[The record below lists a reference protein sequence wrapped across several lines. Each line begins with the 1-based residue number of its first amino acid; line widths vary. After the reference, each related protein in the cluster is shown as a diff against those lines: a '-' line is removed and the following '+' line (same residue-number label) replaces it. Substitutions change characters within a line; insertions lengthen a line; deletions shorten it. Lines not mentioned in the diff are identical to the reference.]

1 MKLSIIIVNYNT
13 SAALKECLNS
23 LLQNRTPASEII
35 VVDNA
40 STDNSVEMVK
50 THFPEIILLESPENL
65 GFAKANNLGSKKAQ
79 GDFLVFL
86 NPDAILSEAS
96 FEKML
101 RYLELHPDVGLI
113 GPRLIYENGDFQ
125 ISSGLFPKILSEF
138 KMSRL
143 ARKVKNRTFRE
154 KLASQFETSQ
164 DVNWLTG
171 ACLML
176 RRSLFEQINGFDD
189 KLFMFFEDADLCKR
203 VYEAGLRVVYF
214 PETEIIH
221 QHGLTYGR
229 RPESIA
235 PQYRQSQRYYYRKH
249 NGFFSNLGLLI
260 YLKLLKI
267 KGFLRQ

>member
-13 SAALKECLNS
+13 GSVLKQCLNS
-23 LLQNRTPASEII
+23 LYQYRTPDSEII

-40 STDNSVEMVK
+40 STDNSGEMVK
-50 THFPEIILLESPENL
+50 MHFPDIILVESSENL
-65 GFAKANNLGSKKAQ
+65 GFAKANNLGSAKAQ

-86 NPDAILSEAS
+86 NPDVILTEAS

-101 RYLELHPDVGLI
+101 GFLESHSDVGLI

-125 ISSGLFPKILSEF
+125 ISTGLFPKILSEF

-154 KLASQFETSQ
+154 KLASQFETYKE
-164 DVNWLTG
+164 VNWVTG
-171 ACLML
+171 ACIML
-176 RRSLFEQINGFDD
+176 RRTLFEQVSGFDD

-203 VYEAGLRVVYF
+203 IYEAGLRVVYF

-221 QHGLTYGR
+221 QRGLTYR
-229 RPESIA
+229 KQPQRIA
-235 PQYRQSQRYYYRKH
+235 EQYRQSQRYYYRKH

-267 KGFLRQ
+267 KRFLK

>member
-1 MKLSIIIVNYNT
+1 M
-13 SAALKECLNS
+13 
-23 LLQNRTPASEII
+23 
-35 VVDNA
+35 DNA

-125 ISSGLFPKILSEF
+125 ISTGLFPKILSEF

-235 PQYRQSQRYYYRKH
+235 PQYRKSQRYYYRKH

-267 KGFLRQ
+267 KGFLRK

>member
-1 MKLSIIIVNYNT
+1 M
-13 SAALKECLNS
+13 
-23 LLQNRTPASEII
+23 PDSEII

-50 THFPEIILLESPENL
+50 THFSEIILVESPENL
-65 GFAKANNLGSKKAQ
+65 GFAKANNFGSEKAQ

-86 NPDAILSEAS
+86 NPDVILTEAS

-101 RYLELHPDVGLI
+101 RFLESHPAVGLI

-125 ISSGLFPKILSEF
+125 ISTGLFPKILSEF

-143 ARKVKNRTFRE
+143 ARKVKKRTFRE
-154 KLASQFETSQ
+154 KLASQFETFKE
-164 DVNWLTG
+164 VNWVTG
-171 ACLML
+171 ACIML
-176 RRSLFEQINGFDD
+176 RRSLFEQVNGFDD

-203 VYEAGLRVVYF
+203 VHEEGLRVVYF

-221 QHGLTYGR
+221 QRGLTYGR
-229 RPESIA
+229 RPQRIA
-235 PQYRQSQRYYYRKH
+235 KQYRQSQRYYYRKH

-267 KGFLRQ
+267 KRFLKQ

>member
-13 SAALKECLNS
+13 SSALKECLNS
-23 LLQNRTPASEII
+23 LYQNRTPASEII

-50 THFPEIILLESPENL
+50 MHFSEIILLESPENL

-86 NPDAILSEAS
+86 NPDVILTEPS

-101 RYLELHPDVGLI
+101 CFLESHPDVGLI

-125 ISSGLFPKILSEF
+125 ISTGLFPKILSEF
-138 KMSRL
+138 KMRRL
-143 ARKVKNRTFRE
+143 ARKVKDPAFRE
-154 KLASQFETSQ
+154 KLASQFETLR

-176 RRSLFEQINGFDD
+176 RRSLFEHVNGFDD

-203 VYEAGLRVVYF
+203 VQESGLRVVYF

-221 QHGLTYGR
+221 MRGLTYGKR
-229 RPESIA
+229 RERIA
-235 PQYRQSQRYYYRKH
+235 PSYRQSQRYYYRKH

-267 KGFLRQ
+267 K

>member
-13 SAALKECLNS
+13 SYDLKECLNS
-23 LLQNRTPASEII
+23 LLQNRTPDSEII

-50 THFPEIILLESPENL
+50 KHFSEIILVEAPENL
-65 GFAKANNLGSKKAQ
+65 GFSKANNLGSKKAQ

-86 NPDAILSEAS
+86 NPDMILTEAS

-101 RYLELHPDVGLI
+101 RYLESHPDVGLI

-125 ISSGLFPKILSEF
+125 LSTGSFHKILSQC

-143 ARKVKNRTFRE
+143 VRKVENPTFRE
-154 KLASQFETSQ
+154 KLASQFETSKE
-164 DVNWLTG
+164 VNWVTG

-189 KLFMFFEDADLCKR
+189 ELFMFFEDVDLCKR

-221 QHGLTYGR
+221 QRGMTYGR
-229 RPESIA
+229 RLQRVST
-235 PQYRQSQRYYYRKH
+235 QYRQSQRYYYRKH

-267 KGFLRQ
+267 KRFLKQ